1 MQEAL
6 LEIVELE
13 SGEVV
18 LRRSDTSE
26 GSSEPFVSIKF
37 SEEAK
42 GLVNNQTGN
51 LARFM
56 ISVGLQM
63 VAKIHA
69 EALTEA
75 MGEGDMTEREAGEE
89 GLAEAVPPNVRL
101 H

>member
-1 MQEAL
+1 MAEAV
-6 LEIVELE
+6 LEIVELD

-18 LRRSDTSE
+18 LRRTDSSA

-37 SEEAK
+37 SQEAK
-42 GLVNNQTGN
+42 ELVSGQTGH

-63 VAKIHA
+63 VAKMHA
-69 EALTEA
+69 DAEHESTTE
-75 MGEGDMTEREAGEE
+75 GGQNDEDLGDDESA
-89 GLAEAVPPNVRL
+89 PPNTRL